1 MIRTP
6 TPRAHVIAQDLR
18 KWRNQL
24 TDAAQDQSRL
34 MTVPI
39 SSLQS
44 SDSPRLA
51 GQNNEHVQ
59 ALAECDVVLPPI
71 IVNRPTMCVIDGMHR
86 LRAAALRG
94 QDEIQ
99 VRFFDCDG
107 DDAFVLAV
115 EANIAHGLPLSLA
128 DRSAAAARII
138 NSHPRWSDRAIAS
151 TTGLSPKT
159 VAAVRRRAAA
169 ERPHDECP
177 REGCSTEEIPQL
189 SNGMLNGRVGLDGR
203 ARPRNTAEGRRIASV
218 LMNDRPNAS
227 LREIAAAAGVSLGTA
242 HNVRVKLRRGENPI
256 LPKRISGGRREW
268 QEKHEGPAVQSA
280 PRADSGTYGKDG
292 ILVLKRL
299 GMDPSL
305 RLADSGR
312 ALLRLLNVLAIDPED
327 WKRLIDHLPAHCMPM
342 VSVAARAC
350 ADVWREFADQLE
362 KKADDQI
369 SGV

>member
-1 MIRTP
+1 MIRTSA
-6 TPRAHVIAQDLR
+6 PRARGIAQDLR

-24 TDAAQDQSRL
+24 TEATQDQPRVV
-34 MTVPI
+34 TVPI
-39 SSLQS
+39 NSLRP

-51 GQNNEHVQ
+51 GQDIEHVR
-59 ALAECDVVLPPI
+59 ALADSEVALPPI

-86 LRAAALRG
+86 LRAAVLRG

-138 NSHPRWSDRAIAS
+138 KSHPRWSDRAIAT

-159 VAAVRRRAAA
+159 VAAIRRRSAA
-169 ERPHDECP
+169 ESPHDECP
-177 REGCSTEEIPQL
+177 REGCSTGEIPQL
-189 SNGMLNGRVGLDGR
+189 NNGMLNGRVGLDGR
-203 ARPRNTAEGRRIASV
+203 VRPRDTAEGRRIASV
-218 LMNDRPNAS
+218 LMSDRPDAP

-242 HNVRVKLRRGENPI
+242 HDVRVKLRRGESPI
-256 LPKRISGGRREW
+256 LPKRISGGRREC
-268 QEKHEGPAVQSA
+268 QEKNEEPVVQPA
-280 PRADSGTYGKDG
+280 PEADSDTNGEGR

-299 GMDPSL
+299 GRDPSL

-312 ALLRLLNVLAIDPED
+312 ALLRMLNVLAIDSED

-350 ADVWREFADQLE
+350 ADVWREFAEQLE
-362 KKADDQI
+362 KR
-369 SGV
+369 